1 MLRAES
7 EQTGHP
13 QRDSGW
19 HRLWLDPER
28 DPGHDDDQTG
38 GDVGVEQVVAESTL
52 EHEDALEAGELSW
65 KTGKKTFWETC
76 LGGRVVEHHEESME
90 TCVIRSHK
98 SPLVY
103 SIWTELLSAKFI
115 HGRGLLFFGGEGLF
129 LQTHT
134 FGICLVRWRKVEHL
148 FPREISS

>member
-1 MLRAES
+1 MTENSIHEEKAIRKVHYLDVGDWWKRLLTVCVLRREG
-7 EQTGHP
+7 EQTGDP
-13 QRDSGW
+13 QGDPGG
-19 HRLWLDPER
+19 HGLGLDPER

-52 EHEDALEAGELSW
+52 EHEDDLEAGELSW

-115 HGRGLLFFGGEGLF
+115 HGSGL
-129 LQTHT
+129 
-134 FGICLVRWRKVEHL
+134 IPLV
-148 FPREISS
+148 